1 MKYNNNGGSTGFH
14 CCQKNISK
22 ISKNEGLRAGENGN

>member
-1 MKYNNNGGSTGFH
+1 MVAVQVST
-14 CCQKNISK
+14 KNKIYILIYISK